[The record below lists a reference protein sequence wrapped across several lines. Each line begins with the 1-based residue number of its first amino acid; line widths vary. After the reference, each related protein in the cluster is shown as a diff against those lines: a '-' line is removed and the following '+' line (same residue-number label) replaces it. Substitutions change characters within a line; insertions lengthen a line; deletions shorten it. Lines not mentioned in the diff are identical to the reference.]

1 MSTTTQSAAMG
12 LEQAHS
18 RVREAIAIQEMIGRT
33 SHDSEEDFEMVRQAC
48 WVTFRLLEEAS
59 GSIEAALPGGK

>member
-1 MSTTTQSAAMG
+1 MSTTTRSAAMG

-33 SHDSEEDFEMVRQAC
+33 SHDSEEDFEMVRQRC
-48 WVTFRLLEEAS
+48 WR
-59 GSIEAALPGGK
+59 